1 MSEKNET
8 DRDGGWIGEL
18 ERYSR
23 QIRLAGLGAYSRF
36 SKDGAKLF
44 DSLVQDG
51 EEAEQARQQ
60 ERQAEGQGDEAASAG
75 ARDRFERARD
85 RAAGKW
91 SELEEMFDRRLGS
104 TLDRLGVPTRSEIQT
119 LKDRIDALN
128 ARIDKLEGVPSGAE
142 PHIIDPSAPG
152 KPARDSETIILPDEN
167 PPR

>member
-1 MSEKNET
+1 MSERNET
-8 DRDGGWIGEL
+8 GRDGGWMGEL

-60 ERQAEGQGDEAASAG
+60 GRQAEGQGGEAASAH
-75 ARDRFERARD
+75 ARDRFERARE

-91 SELEEMFDRRLGS
+91 SELEEIFDRRLGS
-104 TLDRLGVPTRSEIQT
+104 TLDRLGVPTRSEIQG

-128 ARIDKLEGVPSGAE
+128 ARIDKLEGVPTGAE
-142 PHIIDPSAPG
+142 PHIVDPSAPD
-152 KPARDSETIILPDEN
+152 ASVTTSETIILPDEN